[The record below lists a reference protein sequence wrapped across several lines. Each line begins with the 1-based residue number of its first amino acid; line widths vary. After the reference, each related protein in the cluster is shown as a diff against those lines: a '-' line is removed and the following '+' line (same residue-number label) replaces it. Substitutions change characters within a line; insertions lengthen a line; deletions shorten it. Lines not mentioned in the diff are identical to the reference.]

1 VDTSPATKLPE
12 RKATRVRP
20 LFDGPEWDFDL
31 LRHVYD
37 TMGEIAIGELGLD
50 IYPNQIEVITA
61 EQMLD
66 SYSSI
71 GMPLMYRHW
80 SFGKRFARDEGLYRR
95 GMRTLAYELVI
106 NSDPCISYVM
116 EENSMTMQALVLAH
130 AAYGHNHFFKNNYQF
145 QLWTQPDHIIDYL
158 GFAKTYV
165 ADCEERYGQEAVESV
180 LDAAHALMNHGI
192 SRDLRPR
199 HRNVDKRERERAARR
214 RAHEEA
220 TYDVIYTTLPEITR
234 EDGAETVDVQQE
246 QRRLG
251 LPEENLL
258 YFLEKNAPKLDDWQR
273 ELLRIVR
280 LLAQYFYPQRQTK
293 MMNEGCATFV
303 HYEILNRLY
312 DRGLLTDGSMLEF
325 LHSHS
330 SVVFQPSFNDRRFS
344 GINPYALGFAMMTDI
359 RRICTEPTAEDRE
372 WFPAFAGCGDWMDTL
387 RQAWAQYRDESFI
400 LQYLSP
406 KLIRDLRLFAV
417 SDDAK
422 APAMEVKAI
431 HNEQGYRDVRRRLAH
446 HYDVATQ
453 DPDLQVTDADL
464 AGNRRLVLTHHV
476 RNGVLL
482 DNTEAERTLQY
493 LAQLWGYRVKLVEA
507 EAEGG
512 RVLKEHEA
520 LPMP

>member
-1 VDTSPATKLPE
+1 
-12 RKATRVRP
+12 
-20 LFDGPEWDFDL
+20 
-31 LRHVYD
+31 
-37 TMGEIAIGELGLD
+37 MGEIALGEMGLD

-80 SFGKRFARDEGLYRR
+80 SFGKRFARDEAYYKR
-95 GMRTLAYELVI
+95 GMRSLAYELVI
-106 NSDPCISYVM
+106 NSDPCINYIM

-158 GFAKTYV
+158 AFAKTLRGRV
-165 ADCEERYGQEAVESV
+165 RG
-180 LDAAHALMNHGI
+180 AA
-192 SRDLRPR
+192 RPGGG
-199 HRNVDKRERERAARR
+199 RERARCRPCADEPGREPRPAPASAQRRQARAGARR
-214 RAHEEA
+214 APAGARGGDLRRHLPHAARDHEA
-220 TYDVIYTTLPEITR
+220 RTT
-234 EDGAETVDVQQE
+234 AESAESQSE
-246 QRRLG
+246 QRRIG

-258 YFLEKNAPKLDDWQR
+258 YFLEKNAPKLEDWQR

-280 LLAQYFYPQRQTK
+280 LLSQYFYPQRQTK

-303 HYEILNRLY
+303 HYEIMNRLY
-312 DRGLLTDGSMLEF
+312 ERGQLTDGTMLEF

-330 SVVFQPSFNDRRFS
+330 SVIFQPTFNDRRFC
-344 GINPYALGFAMMTDI
+344 GLNPYALGFAMMNDI
-359 RRICTEPTAEDRE
+359 RRICDRADAPRTASGSPTS
-372 WFPAFAGCGDWMDTL
+372 PAAATGWGPCA
-387 RQAWAQYRDESFI
+387 QAWADFRDESFV

-406 KLIRDLRLFAV
+406 KLIRDFRLFAV
-417 SDDAK
+417 NDDAK
-422 APAMEVKAI
+422 EAAMEVKAI
-431 HNEQGYRDVRRRLAH
+431 HDEQGYKDVRRRLAR
-446 HYDVATQ
+446 HYDVAAQ

-464 AGNRRLVLTHHV
+464 SGSRRLVLTHRV

-482 DNTEAERTLQY
+482 DKTEAERTLQY
-493 LAQLWGYRVKLVEA
+493 LAQLWGYRVKLVEQDV
-507 EAEGG
+507 EGG

>member
-1 VDTSPATKLPE
+1 VATAKKLPK
-12 RKATRVRP
+12 RRGNLRP
-20 LFDGPEWDFDL
+20 LFDGPEWSFELIQKVSDAI
-31 LRHVYD
+31 
-37 TMGEIAIGELGLD
+37 GEIGLGELGLD

-80 SFGKRFARDEGLYRR
+80 SFGKRFAHDEAYYKR

-106 NSDPCISYVM
+106 NSDPCISYIM
-116 EENSMTMQALVLAH
+116 EENSMTMQALVIAH

-165 ADCEERYGQEAVESV
+165 AECEERYGQEAVETV
-180 LDAAHALMNHGI
+180 LDAAHALMNQGI

-199 HRNVDKRERERAARR
+199 TRNVAKREREKAERR

-220 TYDVIYTTLPEITR
+220 TYDDIYRTLPEITK
-234 EDGAETVDVQQE
+234 EPIVAESADSKNE

-258 YFLEKNAPKLDDWQR
+258 YFLEKNAPKLEDWER

-280 LLAQYFYPQRQTK
+280 LLSQYFYPQRQTK

-312 DRGLLTDGSMLEF
+312 ERGQLTDGTMLEF

-330 SVVFQPSFNDRRFS
+330 SVIFQPAFNDRRFS
-344 GINPYALGFAMMTDI
+344 GINPYALGFAMMNDI
-359 RRICTEPTAEDRE
+359 RRICTEPTAEDRD
-372 WFPAFAGCGDWMDTL
+372 WFPQIAGCEDWMATL
-387 RQAWAQYRDESFI
+387 REGWAHYRDESFI
-400 LQYLSP
+400 LQFMSP
-406 KLIRDLRLFAV
+406 KLMRDFRLFAV
-417 SDDAK
+417 SDDSKDA
-422 APAMEVKAI
+422 AMEVAAI
-431 HNEQGYRDVRRRLAH
+431 HDEQGYRELRRRLAR
-446 HYDVATQ
+446 HYDVAAQ

-464 AGNRRLVLTHHV
+464 SGSRRLVVTHRV

-482 DNTEAERTLQY
+482 DKTEAERTLQY
-493 LAQLWGYRVKLVEA
+493 LARLWGYRVKLVETDID
-507 EAEGG
+507 GG

>member
-1 VDTSPATKLPE
+1 VATTATKKLPK
-12 RKATRVRP
+12 RKGNMRP
-20 LFDGPEWDFDL
+20 LFDGAEWTFEL
-31 LRHVYD
+31 IQKVHD

-80 SFGKRFARDEGLYRR
+80 SFGKRFARDEAYYKK

-116 EENSMTMQALVLAH
+116 EENSMTMQALVIAH

-165 ADCEERYGQEAVESV
+165 AECEERYGQEAVEST
-180 LDAAHALMNHGI
+180 LDAAHALMNQGV

-199 HRNVDKRERERAARR
+199 TRNVAKREQEKAARR

-220 TYDVIYTTLPEITR
+220 TYDDIYRTLPEITKER
-234 EDGAETVDVQQE
+234 TTEATDTQNE

-258 YFLEKNAPKLDDWQR
+258 YFLEKNAPKLADWQR

-280 LLAQYFYPQRQTK
+280 LLSQYFYPQRQTK

-303 HYEILNRLY
+303 HYEIMNRLY
-312 DRGLLTDGSMLEF
+312 ERGQLTDGTMLEF

-330 SVVFQPSFNDRRFS
+330 SVIFQPTFNDRRFS
-344 GINPYALGFAMMTDI
+344 GLNPYALGYAMMNDI
-359 RRICTEPTAEDRE
+359 KRIASEPTAEDRE
-372 WFPAFAGCGDWMDTL
+372 WFPDLAGTGDWMGAL
-387 RQAWAQYRDESFI
+387 RQAWAEFRDESFI

-406 KLIRDLRLFAV
+406 KLIRDFRLFAV
-417 SDDAK
+417 SDDSKEA
-422 APAMEVKAI
+422 AMQVKSI
-431 HNEQGYRDVRRRLAH
+431 HDEQGYKDVRRRLSR
-446 HYDVATQ
+446 HYDVSSQ
-453 DPDLQVTDADL
+453 DPDLQITDADL
-464 AGNRRLVLTHHV
+464 SGSRRLVLTHRV

-482 DNTEAERTLQY
+482 DKTEAERTLQY
-493 LAQLWGYRVKLVEA
+493 LAQLWGYRVKLVEQDVD
-507 EAEGG
+507 GS